1 MFNAGFLEA
10 WLHNDGRDGFRLGMD
25 GLAMYCA
32 LDAGL
37 KRTLF
42 GSTYA

>member
-1 MFNAGFLEA
+1 MFNSAFIAG
-10 WLHNDGRDGFRLGMD
+10 WLSEDAQDGFRLGMD

-37 KRTLF
+37 KRTLY
-42 GSTYA
+42 GSGTC